1 MNMKRSKDG
10 QHLVHFRRAGRK
22 CEAEE
27 EGRDEQRRDVKV
39 EWGGVEKRPVEKR
52 NWSKYKTLKETKEIF
67 IDSCEE

>member
-1 MNMKRSKDG
+1 MNMKRNKDG

-27 EGRDEQRRDVKV
+27 EGRDEQRRVSR
-39 EWGGVEKRPVEKR
+39 VEKRK
-52 NWSKYKTLKETKEIF
+52 WSKYKTLKETKEIF